1 MSSVIAII
9 AFGLLIAL
17 HELGHFA
24 TAKAFRVR
32 VNEFSI
38 GMGPALLKKQGKETL
53 YALRLL
59 PIGGYCA
66 MEGEDGE
73 SDDPRAFVNAKTW
86 KKLII
91 LAAGALS
98 NFLIG
103 FLVVVIIFGVA
114 RAGTGFATPVL
125 TGFMDGFPLEGE
137 SGLMAGDRIVS
148 IDGHRIRTTN
158 EVSLF
163 LSRAGGEPVDLV
175 VERDGETVRLD
186 DLPLTLREY
195 QTEAGTVVKYGVY
208 FQQVDFNIGRLLQQ
222 SWYESLYFIRLVTT
236 GLADLFSG
244 AVGVKDLSGPV
255 GIVAAVNDVG
265 QASGSGGAA
274 AANIAYLF
282 AFIAVN
288 LAVMNLLPIPALDGG
303 RIFFMIITVAI
314 EKITRRRVNPKYEA
328 YIHGTGLVLLLG
340 LMAFVMLN
348 DVLKLLYSVARRLF
362 PGKAGALFPPAQ
374 PAPKEASHDQTD
386 PRRPPRHWRR
396 RARQRAVDDQYE
408 NGRRG
413 GDRGA
418 DRGAGAGRLRNGAP
432 GRADACRRP
441 RVWRNPQSRQPFR
454 PARCGHPF

>member
-1 MSSVIAII
+1 
-9 AFGLLIAL
+9 
-17 HELGHFA
+17 
-24 TAKAFRVR
+24 
-32 VNEFSI
+32 
-38 GMGPALLKKQGKETL
+38 
-53 YALRLL
+53 
-59 PIGGYCA
+59 
-66 MEGEDGE
+66 
-73 SDDPRAFVNAKTW
+73 
-86 KKLII
+86 
-91 LAAGALS
+91 
-98 NFLIG
+98 
-103 FLVVVIIFGVA
+103 
-114 RAGTGFATPVL
+114 
-125 TGFMDGFPLEGE
+125 MDGFPLEGE
-137 SGLMAGDRIVS
+137 SGLMAGDRIV
-148 IDGHRIRTTN
+148 IRGRAPHPHN
-158 EVSLF
+158 QRGLPVPLPRGR
-163 LSRAGGEPVDLV
+163 RAGRPGGRAGRGEEPF
-175 VERDGETVRLD
+175 RLD

-348 DVLKLLYSVARRLF
+348 DVLKLF
-362 PGKAGALFPPAQ
+362 
-374 PAPKEASHDQTD
+374 
-386 PRRPPRHWRR
+386 
-396 RARQRAVDDQYE
+396 
-408 NGRRG
+408 
-413 GDRGA
+413 
-418 DRGAGAGRLRNGAP
+418 
-432 GRADACRRP
+432 
-441 RVWRNPQSRQPFR
+441 
-454 PARCGHPF
+454 